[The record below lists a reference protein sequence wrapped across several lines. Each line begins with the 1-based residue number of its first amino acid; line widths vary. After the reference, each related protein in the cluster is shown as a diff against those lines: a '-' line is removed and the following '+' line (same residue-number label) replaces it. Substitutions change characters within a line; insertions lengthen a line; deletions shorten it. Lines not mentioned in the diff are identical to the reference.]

1 MKGHLMSIKTGGPAI
16 TQQRLVRTEVPGPES
31 RKLHARR
38 SEAVTAAIPSVLP
51 VYVKAAGGGII
62 VDVDGNQLID
72 LASGVGVSTVGNS
85 NPRVVE
91 AVTEQISAFT
101 HTAFFVTP
109 YEGYVEVCEK
119 LNQLTPGTHTKR
131 TALFNSG
138 SEAVENAV
146 KVARKATGRQA
157 IVVLE
162 HAYHGRTNLTLAM
175 TAKASPFKLGF
186 GPLASEVHRVPASYP
201 FRDGLSGEEAA
212 ANVISAIESRIGAS
226 EVAAI
231 VVEPIQGEGGFITPA
246 PGFLRALQAYARQ
259 HGIVTIADEVQSGA
273 GRTGAWFASEHDG
286 FIPDLVAS
294 GKGIGGGLP
303 LSAVTGRAELM
314 DAVQPGGLGG
324 TYGGNPA
331 ACAAALAAI
340 QEIIGNNLLKKAQ
353 MIGQTATSWLLNAQ
367 ATPGSPI
374 GDVRG
379 RGAMIAMELVHP
391 GTVTPA
397 PELARA
403 TARLC
408 HEQGVLVLV
417 TGTFGNVIR
426 LLPPLVIGTDLLQE
440 GLEILTS
447 ALATATL
454 ELEGVN
460 A

>member
-1 MKGHLMSIKTGGPAI
+1 MTTHTGGPAI
-16 TQQRLVRTEVPGPES
+16 TQQRIIRTEIPGPQS
-31 RKLHARR
+31 RAMHARR
-38 SEAVTAAIPSVLP
+38 REAVTAAVPSVLP

-62 VDVDGNQLID
+62 VDADGNQLID
-72 LASGVGVSTVGNS
+72 LASGVGVSTVGNA
-85 NPRVVE
+85 NPKVVD
-91 AVTEQISAFT
+91 AVTQQISAFT

-119 LNQLTPGTHTKR
+119 LNSLTPGDHAKR

-175 TAKASPFKLGF
+175 TAKAAPFKTGF
-186 GPLASEVHRVPASYP
+186 GPLASEIYRVPASYP
-201 FRDGLSGEEAA
+201 YRDRLTGEEAA
-212 ANVISAIESRIGAS
+212 TRVIAAIETQIGAS
-226 EVAAI
+226 EVAGI
-231 VVEPIQGEGGFITPA
+231 VVEPIQGEGGFIVPA
-246 PGFLRALQAYARQ
+246 PGYLTALQAFARAN
-259 HGIVTIADEVQSGA
+259 GILLIADEVQSGS
-273 GRTGAWFASEHDG
+273 GRTGAWFASEHEEI
-286 FIPDLVAS
+286 IPDLVAI

-340 QEIIGNNLLKKAQ
+340 EEIIGNGLLEAARKIGETAVSRFQAAQ
-353 MIGQTATSWLLNAQ
+353 EL
-367 ATPGSPI
+367 PGSPI
-374 GDVRG
+374 GDIRG
-379 RGAMIAMELVHP
+379 RGAMIAIELVKP
-391 GTVTPA
+391 GTKTPA

-403 TARLC
+403 VARLC

-417 TGTFGNVIR
+417 TGTSGNVIR
-426 LLPPLVIGTDLLQE
+426 LLPPLVIGQDLLQE
-440 GLEILTS
+440 GLDILIESVST
-447 ALATATL
+447 AAGNLTGATP
-454 ELEGVN
+454 
-460 A
+460 

>member
-1 MKGHLMSIKTGGPAI
+1 VTTHTGGPAI
-16 TQQRLVRTEVPGPES
+16 TQQRIIRTEIPGPQS
-31 RKLHARR
+31 RAMHARR
-38 SEAVTAAIPSVLP
+38 REAVTAAVPSVLP

-62 VDVDGNQLID
+62 VDADGNQLID
-72 LASGVGVSTVGNS
+72 LASGVGVSTVGNA
-85 NPRVVE
+85 NPKVVD
-91 AVTEQISAFT
+91 AVTQQISAFT

-119 LNQLTPGTHTKR
+119 LNSLTPGDHAKR

-175 TAKASPFKLGF
+175 TAKAAPFKTGF
-186 GPLASEVHRVPASYP
+186 GPLASEIYRVPASYP
-201 FRDGLSGEEAA
+201 YRDGLTGEEAA
-212 ANVISAIESRIGAS
+212 TRVIAAIETQIGAS
-226 EVAAI
+226 EVAGI
-231 VVEPIQGEGGFITPA
+231 VVEPIQGEGGFIVPA
-246 PGFLRALQAYARQ
+246 PGYLTALQAFARAN
-259 HGIVTIADEVQSGA
+259 GILLIADEVQSGS
-273 GRTGAWFASEHDG
+273 GRTGAWFASEHEEI
-286 FIPDLVAS
+286 IPDLVAI

-340 QEIIGNNLLKKAQ
+340 EEIIGNGLLEAARKIGETAVSRFQAAQ
-353 MIGQTATSWLLNAQ
+353 EL
-367 ATPGSPI
+367 PGSPI
-374 GDVRG
+374 GDIRG
-379 RGAMIAMELVHP
+379 RGAMIAIELVKP
-391 GTVTPA
+391 GTKTPA

-403 TARLC
+403 VARLC

-417 TGTFGNVIR
+417 TGTSGNVIR
-426 LLPPLVIGTDLLQE
+426 LLPPLVIGQDLLQE
-440 GLEILTS
+440 GLDILIESVST
-447 ALATATL
+447 AAGNLTGATP
-454 ELEGVN
+454 
-460 A
+460 

>member
-1 MKGHLMSIKTGGPAI
+1 MTTHTGGPAI
-16 TQQRLVRTEVPGPES
+16 TQQRIIRTEIPGPQS
-31 RKLHARR
+31 RAMHARR
-38 SEAVTAAIPSVLP
+38 REAVTAAVPSVLP

-62 VDVDGNQLID
+62 VDADGNQLID
-72 LASGVGVSTVGNS
+72 LASGVGVSTVGNA
-85 NPRVVE
+85 NPKVVD
-91 AVTEQISAFT
+91 AVTQQISAFT

-119 LNQLTPGTHTKR
+119 LNSLTPGDHAKR

-175 TAKASPFKLGF
+175 TAKAAPFKTGF
-186 GPLASEVHRVPASYP
+186 GPLASEIYRVPASYP
-201 FRDGLSGEEAA
+201 YRDGLTGEEAA
-212 ANVISAIESRIGAS
+212 TRVIAAIETQIGAS
-226 EVAAI
+226 EVAGI
-231 VVEPIQGEGGFITPA
+231 VVEPIQGEGGFIVPA
-246 PGFLRALQAYARQ
+246 PGYLTALQAFARAN
-259 HGIVTIADEVQSGA
+259 GILLIADEVQSGS
-273 GRTGAWFASEHDG
+273 GRTGAWFASEHEEI
-286 FIPDLVAS
+286 IPDLVAI

-340 QEIIGNNLLKKAQ
+340 EEIIGNGLLEAARKIGETAVSRFQAAQ
-353 MIGQTATSWLLNAQ
+353 EL
-367 ATPGSPI
+367 PGSPI
-374 GDVRG
+374 GDIRG
-379 RGAMIAMELVHP
+379 RGAMIAIELVKP
-391 GTVTPA
+391 GTKTPA

-403 TARLC
+403 VARLC

-417 TGTFGNVIR
+417 TGTSGNVIR
-426 LLPPLVIGTDLLQE
+426 LLPPLVIGQDLLQE
-440 GLEILTS
+440 GLDILIESVST
-447 ALATATL
+447 AAGNLTGATP
-454 ELEGVN
+454 
-460 A
+460 